1 VCSFGRILAPS
12 RGRGIEKFPSVR
24 HSPCFHAAPLCGL
37 HSRRGWRGRTGS
49 RYVVIA
55 TGAMLAQVGHFQGK
69 RYVITSDRFLE
80 LEELPRRIVFIR
92 GGYISLEFAHVAAR
106 AGAEVT
112 IPAYP
117 PILQRVPRKSH
128 QSPCVVVGSRETSVC
143 QNSTIQALSSR
154 CSLNVASTCFMQV
167 IENGIPDGI

>member
-1 VCSFGRILAPS
+1 MLSCSATMWAPQPS
-12 RGRGIEKFPSVR
+12 RLERTYWKSLR
-24 HSPCFHAAPLCGL
+24 CYCD
-37 HSRRGWRGRTGS
+37 RRD
-49 RYVVIA
+49 A
-55 TGAMLAQVGHFQGK
+55 AQVGHFQGK
-69 RYVITSDRFLE
+69 QYVITSDRFLE

-128 QSPCVVVGSRETSVC
+128 QSPCVVVGSRETSGC

-154 CSLNVASTCFMQV
+154 CSLNVASTCFMQF
-167 IENGIPDGI
+167 IQNGIPDGI